1 MKAIRRFTVR
11 PVLPEPLRPLSDLA
25 RNLRWSWHT
34 ETRDLFQ
41 TVDPEG
47 WQAAGGDPVR
57 LLGSVPAAR
66 LAELAWDRR
75 FLRRLTAAADDLDD
89 YLHGRRWYQTQNDRT
104 APTAPGRPP
113 HGIAKGTPGRT
124 PHGTAEGMPG
134 HPADADGAFPT
145 AIAYFSPE
153 FGVTAALP
161 QYSGGLGILAG
172 DHLKAASDLG
182 VPLIGVGLL
191 YRHGYFRQSLSRD
204 GWQQEHYPVL
214 DPNELPVSLMREH
227 DGTPAVVS
235 LALPAGRRLRAHIW
249 VARVGRVPLL
259 MLDSD
264 VEENAPGERDVTDRL
279 YGGGS
284 EHRLLQEMLLGIGG
298 VRAVRAYCRLTG
310 HPVPE
315 VFHTNEGHAGFLG
328 LERIR
333 ELGDAPEPLDFDAA
347 LEAVRAGTVFTTHT
361 PVPAGIDRFDRELVA
376 RHFGERGELPGVP
389 VDKILRLGTE
399 TYPGGAPEL
408 FNMAVMGLRLAQ
420 RANGVSTLHGAVSR
434 GMFAGLWPGF
444 DADEVPITSVTNG
457 VHAPTWVAPEVSR
470 LGARQIG
477 ASRAEDALTVGG
489 SDLWNSVVNIPDAEI
504 WELRREL
511 REQLVT
517 EVRTRLRAS
526 WRQRGAGAAELGW
539 VDGVLDPDVLTIGF
553 ARRVPS
559 YKRLTLMLR
568 DRDRLRELLLHPTR
582 PIQIVVAGK
591 AHPADDGGKRLV
603 QELVRFA
610 DDPRVR
616 HRIVFLPDYGMGM
629 AQKLYPGC
637 DVWLNNPLRPLE
649 ACGTSGMKAALNGCL
664 NLSVL
669 DGWWD
674 EWYEPDFGW
683 AIPTADGSATDEDR
697 RDDLEAAALY
707 ELIENRVA
715 PRFYDR
721 GAGGL
726 PERWIEMVRRTLATL
741 GPKVLAGR
749 MVREYVERLYA
760 PAAHAHR
767 ALDPDTARDLAAWK
781 ARVRAVWPQV
791 AVDHVEA
798 TETLE
803 ALESMAAT
811 EAAAGE
817 RVAGG
822 AAMAAGETT
831 ENAAAVEFAEPTAVG
846 TAELG
851 AILGLR
857 VQVALGELR
866 PEDVEVQAVAGR
878 VDPDDAIADAR
889 MFPLKPTGGP
899 DLQGRWVY
907 EGPLSL
913 DRTGA
918 FGYTV
923 RVLPAHRLL
932 ASPADLG
939 LVALP
944 SGTPGEGAGLLMR

>member
-11 PVLPEPLRPLSDLA
+11 PVLPPPLLPLADLA

-34 ETRDLFQ
+34 ETRELFQ
-41 TVDPEG
+41 SVDPEG
-47 WQAAGGDPVR
+47 WQAASGDPVR
-57 LLGSVPAAR
+57 LLGSVSAAR
-66 LAELAWDRR
+66 LDALASDRR
-75 FLRRLTAAADDLDD
+75 FLRRLAVAAADLDD
-89 YLHGRRWYQTQNDRT
+89 YVHGARWYQTHEDV
-104 APTAPGRPP
+104 ADL
-113 HGIAKGTPGRT
+113 
-124 PHGTAEGMPG
+124 
-134 HPADADGAFPT
+134 PA

-153 FGVTAALP
+153 FGITAALP

-182 VPLIGVGLL
+182 APLIGVGLL

-214 DPNELPVSLMREH
+214 DPNELPLSLLRDA
-227 DGTPAVVS
+227 DGAPARVTLS
-235 LALPAGRRLRAHIW
+235 LPGGRALHAHIW
-249 VARVGRVPLL
+249 QARVGRVPLL
-259 MLDSD
+259 LLDSD
-264 VEENAPGERDVTDRL
+264 VEDNDAGAREVTDRL

-284 EHRLLQEMLLGIGG
+284 DHRLLQEMLLGIGG
-298 VRAVRAYCRLTG
+298 VRAVRTYCALTG
-310 HPVPE
+310 HPEPE

-333 ELGDAPEPLDFDAA
+333 ELDGAQDLGFDAA

-361 PVPAGIDRFDRELVA
+361 PVPAGIDRFDRALVA
-376 RHFGERGELPGVP
+376 RHFGPGGELDGVP
-389 VDKILRLGTE
+389 LDRILELGAE
-399 TYPGGAPEL
+399 TYPGGDPGV

-444 DADEVPITSVTNG
+444 DPADVPITSVTNG
-457 VHAPTWVAPEVSR
+457 VHAPTWVAPEVVR

-477 ASRAEDALTVGG
+477 AGRTEDALSVGG
-489 SDLWNSVVNIPDAEI
+489 SQRWDAVADIPDQDI
-504 WELRREL
+504 WELRRGL
-511 REQLVT
+511 REQLVL
-517 EVRTRLRAS
+517 EVRERLRAS
-526 WRQRGAGAAELGW
+526 WRQRGAAEAELGW
-539 VDGVLDPDVLTIGF
+539 VDSVLDPDVLTIGF

-568 DRDRLRELLLHPTR
+568 DPERLRRLLLDPER
-582 PIQIVVAGK
+582 PVQIVVAGK

-603 QELVRFA
+603 QELVRFS

-674 EWYEPDFGW
+674 EWFEPDFGW
-683 AIPTADGSATDEDR
+683 AIPTADVGTDEDR
-697 RDDLEAAALY
+697 RDDLEAKALY
-707 ELIENRVA
+707 ELVEQRVA

-721 GAGGL
+721 ADRSGL
-726 PERWIEMVRRTLATL
+726 PVRWIEMVRRTLVSL

-760 PAAHAHR
+760 PAARAHR
-767 ALDPDTARDLAAWK
+767 AMNQDAARDLAWWK
-781 ARVRAVWPQV
+781 GRVRAAWPQV
-791 AVDHVEA
+791 AVEHVEA
-798 TETLE
+798 Q
-803 ALESMAAT
+803 
-811 EAAAGE
+811 AAAPVG
-817 RVAGG
+817 
-822 AAMAAGETT
+822 
-831 ENAAAVEFAEPTAVG
+831 G

-851 AILGLR
+851 ATLTLR
-857 VQVALGELR
+857 VRVALDALA

-878 VDPDDAIADAR
+878 VDPQDVIRDGRA
-889 MFPLKPTGGP
+889 FPLKPAGGP
-899 DLQGRWVY
+899 DLEGRWVY
-907 EGPLSL
+907 EGPLAL

-923 RVLPAHRLL
+923 RILPSHPLL
-932 ASPADLG
+932 ASPAELG
-939 LVALP
+939 LVAAP
-944 SGTPGEGAGLLMR
+944 ADGDTAGETGPQGGVILR